1 MPSLDYTQKALRY
14 ARAVLSGKKTAGRYE
29 KLACQR
35 MLNDLEKQG
44 TKKLPFKYSKKRA
57 HHICGFAECLTHVT
71 GPKAGE
77 SIHLE
82 D

>member
-44 TKKLPFKYSKKRA
+44 TKKLPASASTWK
-57 HHICGFAECLTHVT
+57 T
-71 GPKAGE
+71 G
-77 SIHLE
+77 SVLSW
-82 D
+82 